1 MSDFAGKW
9 NAYFQFWD
17 DLKNKITENVFVLFI
32 FGVVGSMAPTN
43 LEWAFPPCCFCR
55 DFEKVKLR
63 RFCFF
68 FFFFGKW
75 KTRANKIALMTEA
88 FLLDY

>member
-68 FFFFGKW
+68 FFFFLESGRRGLTK
-75 KTRANKIALMTEA
+75 LP
-88 FLLDY
+88 